1 MSFKCTCFS
10 ESLATLAILVCFLP
24 VWIILYIFLRTT
36 ASEKKNRKGCTGV
49 FLFHQC
55 ESLNVF
61 SVSMKKI
68 LGTLATLIWLFTS
81 MSTYVFLRSEVLEE
95 VLSHWLHWCGLSPVW
110 VIIWVL
116 RLLVWENTFSQWV
129 HWYGFSLVWVLICLF
144 SVLAL
149 GKAFPYWLH
158 WCGFSP
164 VWVIICLKTLITW
177 K

>member
-1 MSFKCTCFS
+1 MSSKT
-10 ESLATLAILVCFLP
+10 
-24 VWIILYIFLRTT
+24 
-36 ASEKKNRKGCTGV
+36 
-49 FLFHQC
+49 
-55 ESLNVF
+55 
-61 SVSMKKI
+61 VSMRKI

-116 RLLVWENTFSQWV
+116 RFLVWENTFSQWV
-129 HWYGFSLVWVLICLF
+129 HCYGFSLVWVLICLF

-164 VWVIICLKTLITW
+164 VWVIICLKTTSVRESLSILATLMCLFTNGSEWNNISNKFFIRHMMWAADQNSSGYIPEPLYFLLIFC
-177 K
+177 